1 MFEIFFLGTSASA
14 PSARRGLSSL
24 LVKHN
29 EHRFL
34 IDCGEGTQRQILQS
48 GIGFKSLNRIL
59 LTHGHLDHILG
70 LGGLM
75 STFIRWE
82 SIEHLEICAGR
93 SVLERVKVLVNDVV
107 LRGTTPPMMLS
118 YREITPGL
126 VYDEDDFTVTAVPV
140 THRGPDCLGYIF
152 EEKSRRPFLAD
163 KADTLGIPFGRER
176 SLLVNG
182 QSITLANGSTIHP
195 QDVLGEE
202 LPGTKLAVIGDTGRA
217 EELLPYVAGAHGLV
231 IESTYLDVDVDM
243 ARQFSH
249 LTARDAAELARKAGV
264 GLLMLNHIS
273 RRYREKEVLAEAQ
286 SIFPNTIVARDF
298 DYYSVKKPEP

>member
-249 LTARDAAELARKAGV
+249 LTARDAAELAGKASV

>member
-249 LTARDAAELARKAGV
+249 LTARDAAELASKAGV